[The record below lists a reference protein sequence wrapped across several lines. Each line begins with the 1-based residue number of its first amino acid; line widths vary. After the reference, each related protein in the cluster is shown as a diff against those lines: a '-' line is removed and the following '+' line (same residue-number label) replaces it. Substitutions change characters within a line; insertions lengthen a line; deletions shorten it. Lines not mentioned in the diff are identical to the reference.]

1 MSEPFYENAL
11 ARFDTLQEQL
21 SLHPY
26 DKRSI
31 YVFRRECCALLREM
45 ILDEEYAQDLK
56 ACKLGMEIAAR
67 AAKTRVC
74 EERTDGCLITRPDP
88 CPQDLL
94 EICLKAYDKFQAS
107 VQSRDKL
114 FIPPQ
119 IERTAPDT
127 ERSLS
132 ALRLYDLQK
141 SQKNAERQASNKQIN
156 RLFGSRG

>member
-21 SLHPY
+21 SLHPD

-31 YVFRRECCALLREM
+31 YAFRRECCALLQEM
-45 ILDEEYAQDLK
+45 ILDEEYAKDLK
-56 ACKLGMEIAAR
+56 VYKLGMEITAQAV
-67 AAKTRVC
+67 KTRVC
-74 EERTDGCLITRPDP
+74 EERADGCLITRPDP
-88 CPQDLL
+88 CPQDLR
-94 EICLKAYDKFQAS
+94 EICVRIYDQLSS
-107 VQSRDKL
+107 VTCKERMY
-114 FIPPQ
+114 IPPR
-119 IERTAPDT
+119 IERTTPDA

-156 RLFGSRG
+156 RLLGSRG